1 VRHCAIQR
9 GKRYQYGK
17 KNRIEP
23 GPAAGDQR
31 RKKIISHMAILN
43 KEEAQAL
50 LKKALGYSKAEECE
64 VSLNGSETG
73 NIRYARNE
81 VSTAGEIGRL
91 SLGVSSS
98 YGKKTGTATIDEF
111 DDASLE
117 KVVRRSEEL
126 AQLAPENPE
135 HMPLLGPSTFE
146 ESTTFV
152 PATAAITPDIRA
164 EAVGKSI
171 RVSKDAN
178 LQAAGY
184 LENSVNFEAIMN
196 SKGLFA
202 YNKGTD
208 VVFTITTRNEEG
220 TGSGYAARGFND
232 VSKLDTYSA
241 TKVATSKANGSVGAR
256 AIEPGKYTVILEPV
270 AVAYLLVNMFF
281 GLDARNADEGRSF
294 MSKPGGGNRL
304 GEQLMDP
311 KVNIYSDP
319 FNPELPSGTWNREGQ
334 AMIKRSWIE
343 KGIVKNLS
351 YSRYWASKKNVD
363 PAPGPGNVIMDGG
376 TDTIEDMIKSTDKGI
391 LVSRLWYIRMVD
403 PQTLLVTGL
412 TRDGTFYIENGQI
425 KFPLKNFRFNESP
438 VIMLNNLDSMGKPE
452 RTISVESYRSFLV
465 PPLKVRDFTFTSL
478 SDAV

>member
-1 VRHCAIQR
+1 MSI
-9 GKRYQYGK
+9 YT
-17 KNRIEP
+17 
-23 GPAAGDQR
+23 
-31 RKKIISHMAILN
+31 
-43 KEEAQAL
+43 KEQAQKL
-50 LKKALGYSKAEECE
+50 LQKVLGYSKAEECE
-64 VSLNGSETG
+64 VSLNGSESG

-91 SLGVSSS
+91 SLAVSSS
-98 YGKKTGTATIDEF
+98 FGKKTGTATIDEF

-135 HMPLLGPSTFE
+135 HMPLLGPQTFA
-146 ESTTFV
+146 ESITYV
-152 PATAAITPDIRA
+152 PATAAITPDTRA

-171 RVSKDAN
+171 QVSKEAK

-184 LENSVNFEAIMN
+184 LENTTNFEAVMN

-202 YNKGTD
+202 YNTGTD

-241 TKVATSKANGSVGAR
+241 TKVATAKANGSIGAR

-270 AVAYLLVNMFF
+270 AVAYMLENMFF

-304 GEQLMDP
+304 GEQLMDT

-319 FNPELPSGTWNREGQ
+319 FNPDQPSATWNREGQ
-334 AMIKRSWIE
+334 PMEKRSWIE
-343 KGIVKNLS
+343 NGVVKNLS
-351 YSRYWASKKNVD
+351 YSRYWADKKNVA
-363 PAPGPGNVIMDGG
+363 PVPGPGNIIMTGG
-376 TDTIEDMIKSTDKGI
+376 TDSIEDMIKSTEKGV

-403 PQTLLVTGL
+403 PQTLLLTGL
-412 TRDGTFYIENGQI
+412 TRDGTFYIENGEI
-425 KFPLKNFRFNESP
+425 KFPVKNFRFNESP
-438 VIMLNNLDSMGKPE
+438 VIMLNNVEALGRPE
-452 RTISVESYRSFLV
+452 RSISVESYRSYLV
-465 PPLKVRDFTFTSL
+465 PPMKVRDFTFSSL